1 MGWRIFGK
9 TGGRIADVT
18 TFDQLL
24 VSAMIESEFEFI
36 SEKTGESFIWTI
48 ETYNYDAADTIL
60 SVRNIHATK
69 KLHIHKIILHGD
81 TETEVEIHVPTTD
94 YTPTGTAVVGQGLNR
109 TFDVDATAYATAIA
123 DETGQATQGD
133 VIERV
138 RIKADTDMEIPFN
151 GALILNNKK
160 AVGVD
165 YVTVGGEAHISIWGF
180 FKED

>member
-1 MGWRIFGK
+1 MGFRLFGRNNEVANV
-9 TGGRIADVT
+9 TPGG
-18 TFDQLL
+18 QLL
-24 VSAMIESEFEFI
+24 TKAMVESEFEYI
-36 SEKTGESFIWTI
+36 SETTGEAFIWTI

-69 KLHIHKIILHGD
+69 KLHIEKVFLHGD
-81 TETEVEIHVPTTD
+81 TETEVEIHVPTSD

-109 TFDVDATAYATAIA
+109 SRDVDASAYATAIA

-133 VIERV
+133 VVERR
-138 RIKADTDMEIPFN
+138 RIKADTDMQVNFD
-151 GALILNNKK
+151 GAFILANKQ
-160 AVGVD
+160 AIAID

>member
-1 MGWRIFGK
+1 MGFRIEGK
-9 TGGRIADVT
+9 NNDPADVNEAG
-18 TFDQLL
+18 QLFTK
-24 VSAMIESEFEFI
+24 AMQESEFEFI
-36 SEKTGESFIWTI
+36 SEHTGEAFIWTN

-69 KLHIHKIILHGD
+69 KLHIDRIVLQGD
-81 TETEVEIHVPTTD
+81 TQTEVEIHIPTTD

-133 VIERV
+133 VVERR
-138 RIKADTDMEIPFN
+138 RIMADIPMVIPFE
-151 GALILNNKK
+151 GALILPNKK
-160 AVGVD
+160 AVAID